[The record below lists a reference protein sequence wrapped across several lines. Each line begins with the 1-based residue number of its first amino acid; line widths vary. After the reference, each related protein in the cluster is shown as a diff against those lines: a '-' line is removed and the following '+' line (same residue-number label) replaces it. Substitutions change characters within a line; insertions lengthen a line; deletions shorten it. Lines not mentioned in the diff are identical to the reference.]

1 MGRSIPTAIL
11 DKDLVLAI
19 TRIMSKVTSKLQVTI
34 PKAIAERLSIA
45 PGDELEWVP
54 GADSVRLVPAK
65 AHKLAPNPAARLK
78 LFDAATQRQRQ
89 RERQMERVGS
99 AAERV
104 DSAAERGWSREELYQ
119 RGGSG

>member
-1 MGRSIPTAIL
+1 
-11 DKDLVLAI
+11 
-19 TRIMSKVTSKLQVTI
+19 MSKVTSKLQVTI

-45 PGDELEWVP
+45 PGDELEWVA

-65 AHKLAPNPAARLK
+65 ARKLAANAAARLK
-78 LFDAATQRQRQ
+78 LFDAATERQRQ
-89 RERQMERVGS
+89 RELQMERVGS

-104 DSAAERGWSREELYQ
+104 SSAAERGWSREELYQ